1 MEFELVQYQDS
12 IPELAIAKTE
22 YGARYLV
29 PKSNTGIA
37 RYNVY
42 LDFPWTLSNKNTRRL
57 IPFIKLKEYRLKYSA
72 ELLSYI
78 NSARG
83 FNENLSRFSL
93 EDPVS
98 RLALTA
104 GAVGLGER
112 GTRAFFSSLGNATA
126 VANILKGI
134 PGIGPRAQA
143 LLTVGT
149 PAQILEGAKE
159 VGKAVGATAGF
170 VGAASLA
177 YYAYNEFNTPN
188 KLLANI
194 DKNRSQKTSAND
206 PYSNLYAG
214 IASKIEYILPYI
226 SVDNM
231 IGIDA
236 AWREPGKDSPIT
248 RLIES
253 SKEQIKKSGPGGS
266 AAIGTVDFITTA
278 LEAAALAGEPG
289 AAREKIKGYTPPEN
303 GDSVE
308 ISFYLFNTIDSKLTK
323 MNWELLYVL
332 TYQNLPNRRGI
343 NLLDPPCIYE
353 VEIPGYKRFPV
364 ANIEKLKVSNEGTT
378 RYVDLDTGNVGTG
391 GEGTKGNVK
400 LVPEAYKV
408 TLTVRSLLTPTQNL
422 FGWSDGQNTVK
433 VFNATQNSSLKENL
447 NIKELLGIPQDTKQS
462 TPAAPTAPTQTNPT
476 PNWFNLGGV
485 R

>member
-12 IPELAIAKTE
+12 IPELAVAKTE

-37 RYNVY
+37 CYDVHNK
-42 LDFPWTLSNKNTRRL
+42 FPWTLSNKNTRRL
-57 IPFIKLKEYRLKYSA
+57 IPRIKLKEYRLKYSA

-83 FNENLSRFSL
+83 FNENLGRFSL

-98 RLALTA
+98 RLALAA
-104 GAVGLGER
+104 GAIGLGESSAR
-112 GTRAFFSSLGNATA
+112 SFFSSLGNAT
-126 VANILKGI
+126 VIANVLKGI

-143 LLTVGT
+143 LLTVGSR
-149 PAQILEGAKE
+149 AQILQGAKE
-159 VGKAVGATAGF
+159 VGKAAGAVAGF
-170 VGAASLA
+170 TGAASLA
-177 YYAYNEFNTPN
+177 YYAYSEFSKPDQ
-188 KLLANI
+188 LLLNI

-206 PYSNLYAG
+206 PYSNLYVG
-214 IASKIEYILPYI
+214 VASKIEYILPYI
-226 SVDNM
+226 SIDNM
-231 IGIDA
+231 IGINA
-236 AWREPGKDSPIT
+236 SWQEPGKDSPIT
-248 RLIES
+248 RLIEG
-253 SKEQIKKSGPGGS
+253 SKQQLKRSGSGGE
-266 AAIGTVDFITTA
+266 AAVGAVDFITTA
-278 LEAAALAGEPG
+278 LEAAVLAGEPG
-289 AAREKIKGYTPPEN
+289 AAREKIKGYTPPES

-308 ISFYLFNTIDSKLTK
+308 VSFYLFNTIDSKLTK

-378 RYVDLDTGNVGTG
+378 RYVDLNTGNTVPVGT
-391 GEGTKGNVK
+391 TGNVK
-400 LVPEAYKV
+400 LVPEAYRV

-422 FGWSDGQNTVK
+422 FGWSDGQNTVQ
-433 VFNATQNSSLKENL
+433 VFNAARSPGLNANL
-447 NIKELLGIPQDTKQS
+447 DLEGLLGITQNTEQAAA
-462 TPAAPTAPTQTNPT
+462 PAAPAAPTQTNPT
-476 PNWFNLGGV
+476 PNWFNLGGT